1 MLELLW
7 LLRSILDLDSPI
19 QLGRE
24 RLLGLLL
31 VLFVSSALE
40 EARQAPKKISR
51 SPRRKAAAE
60 LRRGFGWCLEKRS
73 GRGVF

>member
-7 LLRSILDLDSPI
+7 LLCSILNLDSRI

-31 VLFVSSALE
+31 AGSALE
-40 EARQAPKKISR
+40 EALTQAPKKISR

>member
-1 MLELLW
+1 
-7 LLRSILDLDSPI
+7 
-19 QLGRE
+19 
-24 RLLGLLL
+24 LLL

-60 LRRGFGWCLEKRS
+60 LRRGFGWYLEKRS